1 MADTISEFFQE
12 LAEQRRQ
19 PLLGRVRGT
28 VRFDLVE
35 SQDAA
40 DQWLIAIDHGDVTVA
55 HADGSADC
63 VIRADKAFFELLIK
77 GEQNAL
83 AAVLRGT
90 IVCSGDI
97 ELLFAIQRIFP
108 GPPGLRQ
115 TQGAARGSQ

>member
-1 MADTISEFFQE
+1 MADTISEFFQK
-12 LAEQRRQ
+12 LAEQGRQ
-19 PLLGRVRGT
+19 PLLGKVRGT

-35 SQDAA
+35 SRAGT

-63 VIRADKAFFELLIK
+63 MIRADKAFFELLIS

-90 IVCSGDI
+90 LVCSGDI

-108 GPPGLRQ
+108 GPPSLLQ
-115 TQGAARGSQ
+115 TQGAGRGSQ

>member
-1 MADTISEFFQE
+1 MADPIDEFFQRVADE
-12 LAEQRRQ
+12 GHQ
-19 PLLGRVRGT
+19 PLLGKVRGA

-35 SQDAA
+35 SLGGT
-40 DQWLIAIDHGDVTVA
+40 DQWLIAIDRGDVTVT

-63 VIRADKAFFELLIK
+63 MIRADRTFFERLVN
-77 GEQNAL
+77 GEENAL

-108 GPPGLRQ
+108 APPRPRQ
-115 TQGAARGSQ
+115 EQGAVGGSQ